1 MLRSLY
7 SGISGLRSHQTM
19 LDVTGNNIANVN
31 TAGFKS
37 SSVQFED
44 TLSQLT
50 KGASAPNGT
59 AGGSN
64 PAQVGLGVQVAGI
77 ATNFNQGSAQATG
90 KSTDMMISGDGF
102 FAVSAGGQQLYTRD
116 GSFSLDAAGH
126 LVTPDGATLQGW
138 PAVNGV
144 VATGGAIGDLTVS
157 STALAPAKAT
167 TSSTVSGNLPAESA
181 AGATLNRQINV
192 YDATGNA
199 TSLNVTFTRTASGWT
214 ATGTDAAGNTGTAN
228 LAFTNGKLD
237 PAASTAGGTMTVGG
251 IAVDMSKV
259 TGFTGMTSVTMDG
272 QDGRAAGT
280 LESFSIAKDGT
291 IMGAFSNGAKEPVGQ
306 VAMARFANDAGL
318 EKAGNSEYKVSA
330 NSGAAV
336 LGTAG
341 AAGFGGISAGSLE
354 MSNVDLSQEFTNL
367 IVAQRGFQANA
378 RIITTS
384 DQVLQELV
392 DLKH

>member
-7 SGISGLRSHQTM
+7 SGISGLRSHQAM

-37 SSVQFED
+37 SSVQFQD

-50 KGASAPNGT
+50 KGAGAPGA
-59 AGGSN
+59 AGGTN

-90 KSTDMMISGDGF
+90 KATDLMISGDGF
-102 FAVSAGGQQLYTRD
+102 FSVNIGGQTLYTRA
-116 GSFSLDAAGH
+116 GSFSPDASGR
-126 LVTPDGATLQGW
+126 LVTADGATLQGW
-138 PAVNGV
+138 AAVNGV
-144 VATGGAIGDLTVS
+144 VSTGGAVSDITVS
-157 STALAPAKAT
+157 NTAVSPARAT
-167 TSSTVSGNLPAESA
+167 GTAGVVGNVPSEAA
-181 AGATLNRQINV
+181 AGATLDRQV
-192 YDATGNA
+192 PVFDATGNA
-199 TSLNVTFTRTASGWT
+199 TPLDLRFSRTAAGWDV
-214 ATGTDAAGNTGTAN
+214 TGTDASGNTATSS
-228 LAFTNGKLD
+228 LVFVNGKLD
-237 PAASTAGGTMTVGG
+237 TAASTAGGTLAVGG
-251 IAVDMSKV
+251 IVVDMTRV
-259 TGFTGMTSVTMDG
+259 TGYTGMTSVVIDS

-280 LESFSIAKDGT
+280 LESFNISKDGT
-291 IMGAFSNGAKEPVGQ
+291 VVGSFSNGAKQPVAQ
-306 VAMARFANDAGL
+306 VAMAKFTNPSGL
-318 EKAGNSEYKVSA
+318 EKAGNSEYRITA

-341 AAGFGGISAGSLE
+341 IGGVGSIAAGSLE

-384 DQVLQELV
+384 DEVLQELTN
-392 DLKH
+392 LKR

>member
-50 KGASAPNGT
+50 KGASAPTG
-59 AGGSN
+59 ASGGSN
-64 PAQVGLGVQVAGI
+64 PSQVGLGVQVAGI
-77 ATNFNQGSAQATG
+77 STNFNQGSAQATG

-102 FAVSAGGQQLYTRD
+102 FAVNVGGQQLYTRD
-116 GSFSLDAAGH
+116 GSFSLDASGH
-126 LVTPDGATLQGW
+126 MVTPDGAILQGW
-138 PAVNGV
+138 SAVNGV
-144 VATGGAIGDLTVS
+144 VPTGGAVGDITVS
-157 STALAPAKAT
+157 NTALAPAKAT
-167 TSSTVSGNLPAESA
+167 TSATVSGNLPAEDA
-181 AGATLNRQINV
+181 TGASLSRQINV
-192 YDATGNA
+192 YDNTGNA
-199 TSLNVTFTRTASGWT
+199 TQLNLQFVRNGAAWDVTA
-214 ATGTDAAGNTGTAN
+214 TDAAGNTGTAT
-228 LAFTNGKLD
+228 LKFVNGKLD
-237 PAASTAGGTMTVGG
+237 PVASTAGGTLTVGG
-251 IAVDMSKV
+251 INVDMSKT
-259 TGFTGMTSVTMDG
+259 TGYTGMTSVTIDG

-291 IMGAFSNGAKEPVGQ
+291 IMGSFSNGSKEPVGQ
-306 VAMARFANDAGL
+306 VAMAKFANPGGL
-318 EKAGNSEYKVSA
+318 EKAGNSEYRVSS
-330 NSGAAV
+330 NSGGAV

-341 AAGFGGISAGSLE
+341 SAGYGAITSGSLE

-392 DLKH
+392 DLKR